1 MSQIYTCRY
10 YIFLN
15 RHIISSGQ
23 PSADRKNPDWAP
35 TKRMGHKN
43 IKDTSLAISRSVRAT
58 GQRKKRKIEG
68 EAMLCFEK
76 STLCVEA
83 DQELELCQHGNQ
95 EYNTEASS
103 KYI

>member
-1 MSQIYTCRY
+1 
-10 YIFLN
+10 
-15 RHIISSGQ
+15 
-23 PSADRKNPDWAP
+23 
-35 TKRMGHKN
+35 MGHKN